1 MSQNYRV
8 PPPNCAAFAPLM
20 PLASHDLLSEEQ
32 TTALH
37 AHLAACLSCRAELAT
52 YDQAEEALRHAFRIS
67 PNGTPPLSR
76 AEIMRTLVRR
86 PDRASASS
94 VGSIP
99 SLPQAQFSQPPRR
112 KRPFFAGVPAFAAA
126 LAMILIAVVIFG
138 IPGLLPGLRG
148 NKGAFSRRNVPAQT
162 TPQAVADLTH
172 ILLNSISMVS
182 PKEGWAVGVTLLR
195 QPSNDPRL
203 PAYGDP
209 VILHYWQGRWSPVP
223 LPSALTSHL
232 VNIRLG
238 CGVHCPGI
246 ILHSLSMVSATD
258 GWAVGN
264 TVLPPNADGVTVG
277 IVLHY
282 TGGQWVLDSYR
293 DSALFS
299 IFMRTASDGWIAG
312 DGRSSGWSGSKGN
325 APAFHY
331 TGKAWIPVN
340 DPALASVLPRTI
352 VALSA
357 TNVWVNGTDISG
369 TGFDGDDPEVILHY
383 DGSQWTREKTDL
395 ANSRVYGMVLL
406 SPTEGWAVGSLSGGT
421 GPHPAH
427 PQKALV
433 EQYSHGTW
441 QQDTSFTGPP
451 NSSGSSLYGIAMVS
465 ASEGWAIGS
474 DGLII
479 HDLGGAWTQVSS
491 PTDQTL
497 ESIAMLSPTE
507 GWAVGDQGT
516 ILHYFN
522 GAWGLYQGGK

>member
-1 MSQNYRV
+1 
-8 PPPNCAAFAPLM
+8 
-20 PLASHDLLSEEQ
+20 
-32 TTALH
+32 
-37 AHLAACLSCRAELAT
+37 
-52 YDQAEEALRHAFRIS
+52 
-67 PNGTPPLSR
+67 
-76 AEIMRTLVRR
+76 MRTLVRP
-86 PDRASASS
+86 PDRAGASS
-94 VGSIP
+94 VGSVP

-112 KRPFFAGVPAFAAA
+112 KRPFFAGTPAFAAA
-126 LAMILIAVVIFG
+126 LAIVLIAVVIFG
-138 IPGLLPGLRG
+138 FPGLLPGP
-148 NKGAFSRRNVPAQT
+148 KGKGGATIHMTGTA
-162 TPQAVADLTH
+162 TPDLTH
-172 ILLNSISMVS
+172 VLLNSISMVS
-182 PKEGWAVGVTLLR
+182 PKEGWAVGMTLLR

-232 VNIRLG
+232 FKIRLG

-299 IFMRTASDGWIAG
+299 IFMRTASDGWIVG

-352 VALSA
+352 VALSV

-369 TGFDGDDPEVILHY
+369 TGFDGDDPEVIFHY

-395 ANSRVYGMVLL
+395 ANSRIYGMVLL

-427 PQKALV
+427 PPKALV
-433 EQYSHGTW
+433 EQYSHGKW

-451 NSSGSSLYGIAMVS
+451 NSSGPSLNGIAMVS

-474 DGLII
+474 DGLIV

-497 ESIAMLSPTE
+497 ESIAMVSPTE

-522 GAWGLYQGGK
+522 GAWGLYRG